1 MADVHAGTA
10 AACTC
15 EVKVTQRYSKRVRFC
30 TAKNETWVIPRK
42 LESSWGSWHTNLPSY
57 ATSIVSSAAEAEALA
72 MIDSLTECIITSLD
86 AAEDDSESDGSDSEG
101 GDENSIE
108 ALLESI
114 DALPTFRTDAFE
126 RKRVV
131 DLPANIT
138 AVAAAQSS
146 HSQSQSQS
154 PAAKRRRLCLAP
166 HKHMHVHMH
175 MQRTPLADI
184 TDEESVSVRCAVEG
198 SKVEATPS
206 SPVTVAGVV

>member
-1 MADVHAGTA
+1 M
-10 AACTC
+10 
-15 EVKVTQRYSKRVRFC
+15 
-30 TAKNETWVIPRK
+30 AKNETWVIPRK

-57 ATSIVSSAAEAEALA
+57 TTSIVSSAAEAEALA

-86 AAEDDSESDGSDSEG
+86 AAEEDSDSDGSDSEG

-114 DALPTFRTDAFE
+114 DALPTFRTDASE
-126 RKRVV
+126 RKRAV

-138 AVAAAQSS
+138 DLSASQSS
-146 HSQSQSQS
+146 LQSQSQSQSQS

-166 HKHMHVHMH
+166 HKHMHVHMN
-175 MQRTPLADI
+175 MQRSPLADI
-184 TDEESVSVRCAVEG
+184 TDEETMPVRCAVEG
-198 SKVEATPS
+198 SKVAATPQ

>member
-1 MADVHAGTA
+1 MADVHADNA
-10 AACTC
+10 
-15 EVKVTQRYSKRVRFC
+15 EVDVTQRYSKRVRFC
-30 TAKNETWVIPRK
+30 IAKNETRVIPRK
-42 LESSWGSWHTNLPSY
+42 LESSWGSWNTNLPSY

-86 AAEDDSESDGSDSEG
+86 AAEEDSDSNGSDSEC

-114 DALPTFRTDAFE
+114 DALPTFRTDASE
-126 RKRVV
+126 RKRAV

-138 AVAAAQSS
+138 DVAAAQSS
-146 HSQSQSQS
+146 SQSQSQSQS

-175 MQRTPLADI
+175 MQRFPLADI
-184 TDEESVSVRCAVEG
+184 TDGETMSVRCAVEG
-198 SKVEATPS
+198 GKVAVTPQ